1 MFLVK
6 ENLTGQDN
14 HFLVF
19 GPLACVLQEF
29 GHLLNKKL
37 AVKIVL
43 TRFNIILGL
52 ALEQLKE
59 RLKHEQM
66 MLLT

>member
-29 GHLLNKKL
+29 GHLLYKKL
-37 AVKIVL
+37 AEKIIL
-43 TRFNIILGL
+43 TSFNIILGL
-52 ALEQLKE
+52 ALKQAGE

-66 MLLT
+66 ML